1 MNNNIDM
8 YDEISKNNVRKL
20 KKFNKYKDDKKN
32 KMANINSRKKDSRY
46 ALKNRRIVN
55 KDWKDFNNDQSI
67 PKEANWSW
75 VYGFDF
81 DLEEN
86 NEVICFS
93 CGRSAYSEEIDL
105 LRYEYDFTEFKFN
118 REIAEFHKNNKNIM
132 KYFISCS
139 IKENEEELNKIE
151 DHLNLIDNAL
161 MEMKYVNY
169 LQNKAEIFGEKELL
183 EKSCNIIYDLGGV
196 YVFTTN
202 KKYIRNWIYECELLD
217 FRMKLLEN
225 KKKIKEMLA
234 RIYISSSL
242 ALALLRN

>member
-1 MNNNIDM
+1 MSHNFDM
-8 YDEISKNNVRKL
+8 YDEISKNKVRKL
-20 KKFNKYKDDKKN
+20 KKFNKYNNDKKN
-32 KMANINSRKKDSRY
+32 KKANTNSRKKDSRY

-75 VYGFDF
+75 ANEIDF

-93 CGRSAYSEEIDL
+93 CGRSAYSEEIDV
-105 LRYEYDFTEFKFN
+105 LRYEYYFQ
-118 REIAEFHKNNKNIM
+118 EIAIAELHRNSKNIM
-132 KYFISCS
+132 KDFISCN

-151 DHLNLIDNAL
+151 DNINLIDNAL
-161 MEMKYVNY
+161 IEMKYVNY

-183 EKSCNIIYDLGGV
+183 EKSCNIIYDLGSV

-217 FRMKLLEN
+217 LKMKLLEN
-225 KKKIKEMLA
+225 KRKIKEMLA

>member
-1 MNNNIDM
+1 M

-32 KMANINSRKKDSRY
+32 KMININSRKKDSRY

-75 VYGFDF
+75 ECGFDF

-86 NEVICFS
+86 NKVICFS

-132 KYFISCS
+132 KDFISCS

-183 EKSCNIIYDLGGV
+183 EKSCNIIYDLGSV

-225 KKKIKEMLA
+225 KRKIKEMLA

>member
-132 KYFISCS
+132 KDFISCS

-217 FRMKLLEN
+217 FKIKLLEN
-225 KKKIKEMLA
+225 KRKIKEMIT
-234 RIYISSSL
+234 RFYVSSSVT
-242 ALALLRN
+242 LALLRN

>member
-32 KMANINSRKKDSRY
+32 KMVNINSRKKDSRY

-75 VYGFDF
+75 EYGFDF

-105 LRYEYDFTEFKFN
+105 LRYEYDFTEFKFK

-132 KYFISCS
+132 KDFISCS

-225 KKKIKEMLA
+225 KRKIKEMLA

>member
-1 MNNNIDM
+1 M

-32 KMANINSRKKDSRY
+32 KMVNINSRKKDSRY

-75 VYGFDF
+75 EYGFDF

-105 LRYEYDFTEFKFN
+105 LRYEYDFTEFKFK

-132 KYFISCS
+132 KDFISCS

-225 KKKIKEMLA
+225 KRKIKEMLA